1 MNIQKREIS
10 ILLPVIFLANL
21 FSLIFLGNTQHVYA
35 IGQSSPIISGVVIA
49 KEDATVIIRD
59 GMARTAVEIP
69 NDVPIRR
76 NNLGA
81 SLKDVQVGDRV
92 AISQNPDGSL
102 KVMEVVSGGV
112 VQLAKMLIPLTFG
125 VIAALDLSMI

>member
-76 NNLGA
+76 NNL
-81 SLKDVQVGDRV
+81 
-92 AISQNPDGSL
+92 
-102 KVMEVVSGGV
+102 VMEVVSGGV
-112 VQLAKMLIPLTFG
+112 VQFGKMLIPLTFG
-125 VIAALDLSMI
+125 GIAALVLSMILSRKLREYAQKFGSVHQPGMTSA